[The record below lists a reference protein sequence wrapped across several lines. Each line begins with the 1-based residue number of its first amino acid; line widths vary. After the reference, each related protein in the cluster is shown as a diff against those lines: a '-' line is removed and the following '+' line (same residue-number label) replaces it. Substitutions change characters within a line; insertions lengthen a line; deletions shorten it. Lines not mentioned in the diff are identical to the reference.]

1 MGLWMI
7 AGGLLALAAAAF
19 LTAPLVRSEEDLEAL
34 RFSSGLGRSE
44 GAAVDAASDADGGDG
59 AEGAADE
66 SDLCPHCGY
75 EVERDYVF
83 CGSCVRPLPR

>member
-19 LTAPLVRSEEDLEAL
+19 LTAPLVRSEDDLEAL
-34 RFSSGLGRSE
+34 RFSGGLGRSE
-44 GAAVDAASDADGGDG
+44 EAAVDAASDAGSGDG
-59 AEGAADE
+59 AER
-66 SDLCPHCGY
+66 SDRCPHCGY

-83 CGSCVRPLPR
+83 CGSCVKPLPR